1 MFGRLFLLFTL
12 VPALEL
18 YLLVKIG
25 GQIGTERTI
34 AIIII
39 TGVIGAYLARREGTR
54 VWMEVQRKLSQGVM
68 PGDELIGALLILIA
82 GALLVTPG
90 FLTDI
95 AGFSLLIP
103 PLRKQVVQILKK
115 RFAGS
120 INIAGGPMGGSKG
133 GPMGGD
139 GQGWGGTP

>member
-18 YLLVKIG
+18 YLLVKLG
-25 GQIGTERTI
+25 GVIGTERTI

-39 TGVIGAYLARREGTR
+39 TGILGAYLARREGTR
-54 VWMEVQRKLSQGVM
+54 VWIEVQKKLSQGIM
-68 PGDELIGALLILIA
+68 PGDELIGALLILVA

-103 PLRKQVVQILKK
+103 PVRRIVVEELKR
-115 RFAGS
+115 RFAGR
-120 INIAGGPMGGSKG
+120 ITMAGGPMAGR
-133 GPMGGD
+133 GP
-139 GQGWGGTP
+139 GWGGPQ